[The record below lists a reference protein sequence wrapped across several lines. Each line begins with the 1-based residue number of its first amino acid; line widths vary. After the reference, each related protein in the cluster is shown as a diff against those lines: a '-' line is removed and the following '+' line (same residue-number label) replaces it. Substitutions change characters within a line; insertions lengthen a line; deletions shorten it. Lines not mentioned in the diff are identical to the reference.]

1 VCPAGRSLLKIEDTH
16 PDTPDGH
23 IRRFWMIAINSSL
36 GDEKP
41 LYGLLGV
48 SEGQISK
55 IGSAAG

>member
-1 VCPAGRSLLKIEDTH
+1 
-16 PDTPDGH
+16 
-23 IRRFWMIAINSSL
+23 MIAINSSL